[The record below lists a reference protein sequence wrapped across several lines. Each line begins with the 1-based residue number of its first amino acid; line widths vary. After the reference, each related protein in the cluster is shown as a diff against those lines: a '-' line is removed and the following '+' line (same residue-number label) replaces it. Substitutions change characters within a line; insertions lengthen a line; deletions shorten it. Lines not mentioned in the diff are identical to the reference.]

1 MTSDPHDSHREDQDQ
16 PAEPEPADEPEDE
29 PAHRP
34 GVADA
39 LATLAAS
46 RAMLTGDEPG
56 RPRQAAASGSLP
68 GLHRQSPRPRSGSW
82 SPRSSP
88 PGWSALAPGAVLDI
102 GMIRAAIL
110 DVIAEAEAELRAAR
124 RTSPAASRGLTM
136 AAIATPRWR
145 PERPAI
151 SSLAR
156 PPGRPAPM
164 RRTRPPCPKE
174 ARAMTTP
181 TAAPGP
187 GVHTGSFGGYPF
199 PAEVV
204 ARIINLLISGAV
216 FAPSLTRQGT
226 VRSTVAWPTAKP
238 TGWAWLEEL
247 QPFPTIDVDDDAYV
261 VAVAKLGGI
270 VDLS

>member
-39 LATLAAS
+39 LATLAAY
-46 RAMLTGDEPG
+46 RAILNGASPAGTHDNAAGGSCPACATV
-56 RPRQAAASGSLP
+56 AAAGFGIMVAEKLAAGLVRKLALGGSMIP
-68 GLHRQSPRPRSGSW
+68 PRCSTLIARRRG
-82 SPRSSP
+82 
-88 PGWSALAPGAVLDI
+88 
-102 GMIRAAIL
+102 RAA
-110 DVIAEAEAELRAAR
+110 RGR
-124 RTSPAASRGLTM
+124 RTSPAASCGLTM

-145 PERPAI
+145 HGPSSCTSWPGRPA
-151 SSLAR
+151 
-156 PPGRPAPM
+156 RPAPM
-164 RRTRPPCPKE
+164 RRPAPACPKE

-204 ARIINLLISGAV
+204 ARIIDLLISGAV

-247 QPFPTIDVDDDAYV
+247 QPFPDHRR
-261 VAVAKLGGI
+261 
-270 VDLS
+270 